1 MINRNIF
8 LPLHQHFIDLS
19 IDPDLLEGKHIFEA
33 ICEITDGVC

>member
-8 LPLHQHFIDLS
+8 LQHFIDLS

-33 ICEITDGVC
+33 ICEITDDVC